1 MAQAVMPERAAAWL
15 ATRRAAVVCGVVTE
29 LLTWWVWGSL
39 DQVAVFHDE
48 AAYLLQAEIFA
59 SGRWAAPARP
69 LHEFYEKFDVLV
81 TPVFASKYWPGH
93 SLLMVPGVWLGL
105 PGLVPVLLSGLT
117 GALCF
122 GLARRVSTPGIAL
135 VTWLVWT
142 TASGNLHWRAAVLSS
157 GPTRAPRALRPWG
170 AAPPVPGG
178 PAPRA
183 LVLAPPS

>member
-1 MAQAVMPERAAAWL
+1 MAQAVMPERAAGWL
-15 ATRRAAVVCGVVTE
+15 ATRRAAVVCGVVTA

-48 AAYLLQAEIFA
+48 AAYLLQAKIFA

-69 LHEFYEKFDVLV
+69 LPEFFEQFHVLV

-122 GLARRVSTPGIAL
+122 GLARRGGTP
-135 VTWLVWT
+135 
-142 TASGNLHWRAAVLSS
+142 R
-157 GPTRAPRALRPWG
+157 RALRTCG
-170 AAPPVPGG
+170 AAGAADG
-178 PAPRA
+178 AA
-183 LVLAPPS
+183 HWH